1 MKLTI
6 LLATA
11 LFASTVSAND
21 YGIALAP
28 GEVLIAVD
36 GVPVNRAVIIRQ
48 SAFRT
53 PIRSVAAPVIFA
65 PVKAAARVMRCTV
78 DRFGNRS
85 CR

>member
-1 MKLTI
+1 MRLTI
-6 LLATA
+6 LLAAA
-11 LFASTVSAND
+11 LLTSTVSAND

-36 GVPVNRAVIIRQ
+36 GVPVSRTVIIRQ
-48 SAFRT
+48 APLRT
-53 PIRSVAAPVIFA
+53 PLRSVAAPIIFA
-65 PVKAAARVMRCTV
+65 PVKAAAKAMRCTV